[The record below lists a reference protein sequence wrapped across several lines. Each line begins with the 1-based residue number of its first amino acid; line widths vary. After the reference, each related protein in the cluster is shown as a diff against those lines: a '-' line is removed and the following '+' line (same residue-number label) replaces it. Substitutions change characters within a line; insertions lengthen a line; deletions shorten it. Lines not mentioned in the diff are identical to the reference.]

1 MTARHES
8 VMSVSRPAAGED
20 RCSGR
25 RTTPEG
31 AFTAIMGG
39 VGMQGTTWR
48 RLLKT
53 SGAMEQRAE
62 DAIEAKGVA

>member
-1 MTARHES
+1 
-8 VMSVSRPAAGED
+8 
-20 RCSGR
+20 
-25 RTTPEG
+25 
-31 AFTAIMGG
+31 